1 MKMTNLSMLSLF
13 VTLFIVFSVP
23 SRVLCQVLDS
33 ENKVSIALSDG
44 TQVLLYGRANTV
56 SSGASYGT
64 FSNEFYYLP
73 TNLRLSKKKDG
84 KTPEFLF
91 MKYTTEARE
100 DAGGAQG
107 ALMHFLMEWGLT
119 PDQTT
124 EAEGKLKTKLRDLA
138 NNPGPNNRYKNIK
151 NPKIVGPA
159 DLKSDVPESFR
170 IISGTLTNKQFTP
183 NLITTGRAPLL
194 PGSKLAVAAI
204 LDKNGAQLLA
214 ATFEKTRSITDVSI
228 DLRFQYYVLTPAVEG
243 NITVN
248 WESIDSLYQK
258 FQRDYKH
265 RDKDEETMPKINS
278 LKDDIITDSTKE
290 ELYQVL
296 RESKAVDIKLDV
308 LQANDPIA
316 QEVVKSFMDYF
327 LSSVTSQEFNK
338 EGEGQKFKAKDYKT
352 DDEYQPPID
361 LYEYHVNRE
370 KLQYKRKSGKETFDL
385 KLRIPVLKEST
396 LTENLASWYDGVK
409 NNKACVGSVN
419 LNDPFFQHRDIN
431 IILDLEAEEV
441 MGKEVN
447 YATVNVRKRRKGED
461 KHDFNE
467 SITFDRKLLEKNGNR
482 VTLSYSKDQD
492 EDPEVYEYKVQWS
505 LRGGALFPVGDTTWT
520 KGSWQGI
527 TLAPPVK
534 PRTIRFEGDLDEMKE
549 MGIKNVT
556 LQVRCKKFNN
566 EVETN
571 IGINASNPEPFTE
584 KMIFM
589 DRDTKGY
596 AYRMVFHHKELGPL
610 ATEWDAKINTD
621 YVYATIPQ
629 EIRDKN
635 PEWIK
640 KAAEA
645 AKILLSTDENGNIS
659 AEQKVLD
666 KFSKVLDVVTEK
678 KK

>member
-1 MKMTNLSMLSLF
+1 MKIAEHFRICLLCAA
-13 VTLFIVFSVP
+13 VFMSSAP
-23 SRVLCQVLDS
+23 SRAFCQVLDS

-44 TQVLLYGRANTV
+44 TQVVLYGRANTV
-56 SSGASYGT
+56 GSDKAYGT

-73 TNLRLSKKKDG
+73 TNLRLSKKQDG

-91 MKYTTEARE
+91 LKYTTEERA
-100 DAGGAQG
+100 DAGGTQG

-119 PDQTT
+119 PQQTS
-124 EAEGKLKTKLRDLA
+124 EAESKLKSKLQELA

-151 NPKIVGPA
+151 NPKVVGPV

-194 PGSKLAVAAI
+194 PGSKMAVAAI

-214 ATFEKTRSITDVSI
+214 ATFEKTRSITDVSL

-243 NITVN
+243 KITVN

-258 FQRDYKH
+258 FQRDYQHK
-265 RDKDEETMPKINS
+265 DKDDDDLPKHNS
-278 LKDDIITDSTKE
+278 LRDDIITDSTKE
-290 ELYQVL
+290 ALYHVL

-327 LSSVTSQEFNK
+327 LNSVTSQEFNK

-370 KLQYKRKSGKETFDL
+370 KLQYKKKSGTETFDL
-385 KLRIPVLKEST
+385 RLRIPVLKEST

-409 NNKACVGSVN
+409 HNKACVGSVN

-431 IILDLEAEEV
+431 IILDLEAEEI

-447 YATVNVRKRRKGED
+447 YATVNVRKRRKGPD
-461 KHDFNE
+461 THDFNE
-467 SITFDRKLLEKNGNR
+467 SVTFDRKLLEKNGNR
-482 VTLSYSKDQD
+482 VTLSYSKDKD

-505 LRGGALFPVGDTTWT
+505 LRGGALFPKGDTTWT

-534 PRTIRFEGDLDEMKE
+534 PRTIRFESDIDEMKE

-556 LQVRCKKFNN
+556 LQLRCKKFNN

-571 IGINASNPEPFTE
+571 IGINASSPESFTE

-589 DRDTKGY
+589 DRNTKGY

-621 YVYATIPQ
+621 YVYATIPK

-640 KAAEA
+640 KATEA
-645 AKILLSTDENGNIS
+645 AKIILATNEDGSIS
-659 AEQKVLD
+659 AEQSILD

-678 KK
+678 K